1 MKIKIENRKKS
12 NNDEQLHRALVFFQD
27 RRRPA
32 ALGMSNIYRVSGK
45 KDTLRPFGNQRIFRI
60 ESRRNNNLV

>member
-12 NNDEQLHRALVFFQD
+12 NNDGQLHRALVFFQD
-27 RRRPA
+27 RLPPA

-45 KDTLRPFGNQRIFRI
+45 KGLTASFW
-60 ESRRNNNLV
+60 ESASFSNPIPSQ